1 MRRLAVNRDVAM
13 IERILICTDLDR
25 TLLPNGNAPESPS
38 ARPLF
43 AALAARPEVL
53 VAYVSGRDKT
63 LVQQAIADF
72 GLPLP
77 DYVVGDVG
85 SSVYRLD
92 GSSWQIFE
100 AWENRIAVDWCG
112 HDHASLHLLFA
123 DLPRLTLQEPGKQNR
138 FKLSYYLN
146 LDRDAA
152 ELLEIMQ
159 ARIADC
165 GVKAEVIYSLD
176 EAEQVVLLDVLP
188 SSATKYH
195 AVEFLMEQLGIDP
208 GQTVFAG
215 DSGNDLPVLISRVQ
229 SVLVANAAD
238 AVKTQAQELA
248 RQNGT
253 EAALYLAQGGF
264 MGLNGNYA
272 AGILEGVAHFLPH
285 TQTWMQHYG

>member
-1 MRRLAVNRDVAM
+1 M
-13 IERILICTDLDR
+13 IERLLICTDLDR
-25 TLLPNGNAPESPS
+25 TLLPNGIAPESPS

-85 SSVYRLD
+85 SSIYRLE
-92 GSSWQIFE
+92 GSRWQLFE
-100 AWENRIAVDWCG
+100 AWENRIAADWSG
-112 HDHASLHLLFA
+112 HDHASLQLLFA
-123 DLPRLTLQEPGKQNR
+123 DLPKLTLQEPGKQNR

-146 LDRDAA
+146 LDRNSAD
-152 ELLEIMQ
+152 LLETMQ
-159 ARIADC
+159 VRIADG
-165 GVKAEVIYSLD
+165 GVKAELVYSLD

-188 SSATKYH
+188 TSATKYH
-195 AVEFLMEQLGIDP
+195 AVEFLMEQLCIDP

-238 AVKTQAQELA
+238 AVKIQAQELA

-272 AGILEGVAHFLPH
+272 AGILEGIAHFLPH
-285 TQTWMQHYG
+285 TQAWMQSYG